1 MAGRVEGEV
10 DAVVAAWR
18 QARRRVVAV
27 GEEVGWGVVP
37 ATAGVSAFR
46 DVLGGLA
53 RRLAAAERAGLLV
66 VAGRV
71 LELGPGAPR

>member
-1 MAGRVEGEV
+1 M

-27 GEEVGWGVVP
+27 GEEVGCGVVP
-37 ATAGVSAFR
+37 AAAAVSAFR

-53 RRLAAAERAGLLV
+53 RRLAAESERVLLV